1 MIDSQNRPLTFEE
14 LERLKYNWVFAIFF
28 FFLIFR
34 EMGFSIHIGIN
45 LKGTRNWA
53 K

>member
-28 FFLIFR
+28 FFFDFPR
-34 EMGFSIHIGIN
+34 NGFFDSY
-45 LKGTRNWA
+45 RN
-53 K
+53 KSERN